1 MQRPASAL
9 FRFNRERQE
18 IIEQVV
24 ERVTREAIRQA
35 WQSPEDALEYRLH
48 EAAFAELSRLDRGDT
63 SRFGPD
69 FQFWRDV
76 AHRVGRAGEEE
87 NAELLNRIVVR
98 YARDIA
104 GHFRANVFRLA
115 TSVLPSSISLVF
127 GKQQVSD
134 LLTLQPN
141 LTALQQKVQIEGETG
156 KLRQLSEI
164 GTLMMVPT
172 HSSHMDSMLM
182 GWALNEVKLPPV
194 TYGAETNLFSN
205 PMTSFFMQNL
215 GAYKVDRTQKHALY
229 KTVLK
234 EYSRVLIERGF
245 HSLFFPGGHRSRNNQ
260 VESHLKLGLLGTAL
274 DAYTSNVMA
283 RRSNPNVFIVPVTMN
298 YNLVLEAET
307 LIHEHLE
314 YGERGRAII
323 EDDEFTDFR
332 RVVNYM
338 GTVLEMDSPLSIRFG
353 TPMDVFGNQVDIDG
367 ESIDLQGRR
376 VDPERY
382 LWIDGAPGADRD
394 RDRQYTRL
402 LGDRITESF
411 RSNTVI
417 QPLHL
422 VSFAVFEHLR
432 RQHPG
437 WDLQKVLRF
446 SRGEKI
452 GLTIAEGET
461 ERLVRLVRRD
471 AEEGIVRLSRSART
485 MSARQMVDEAIR
497 YWRAYHTRPIA
508 TVELS
513 EIRLGAV
520 DLLHFYA
527 NRLAGYD
534 LERRLRTPGG
544 YR

>member
-48 EAAFAELSRLDRGDT
+48 EAAFAELSRLDSGDT
-63 SRFGPD
+63 SRFGQD
-69 FQFWRDV
+69 YQFWRDV

-141 LTALQQKVQIEGETG
+141 LNALQQKVQIEGETG
-156 KLRQLSEI
+156 KLRQLAEI
-164 GTLMMVPT
+164 GTLIMVPT

-205 PMTSFFMQNL
+205 PMTAFFMQNL
-215 GAYKVDRTQKHALY
+215 GAYKVDRTQKHAIY

-234 EYSRVLIERGF
+234 EYSRVLLERGF

-260 VESHLKLGLLGTAL
+260 VESRLKLGLLGTAL

-283 RRSNPNVFIVPVTMN
+283 RRPNPNVFIVPVTMN

-314 YGERGRAII
+314 FGERGRAII

-332 RVVNYM
+332 RIVNYV

-382 LWIDGAPGADRD
+382 LWIDGVPRSDRD
-394 RDRQYTRL
+394 RDRQYTKL
-402 LGDRITESF
+402 LGDRVIESF
-411 RSNTVI
+411 RANTVI
-417 QPLHL
+417 QPLHI

-432 RQHPG
+432 RQHPN

-452 GLTIAEGET
+452 GLTIVEGET

-471 AEEGIVRLSRSART
+471 AEEGTLRLSRSART

-497 YWRAYHTRPIA
+497 YWRAYHTHPVA